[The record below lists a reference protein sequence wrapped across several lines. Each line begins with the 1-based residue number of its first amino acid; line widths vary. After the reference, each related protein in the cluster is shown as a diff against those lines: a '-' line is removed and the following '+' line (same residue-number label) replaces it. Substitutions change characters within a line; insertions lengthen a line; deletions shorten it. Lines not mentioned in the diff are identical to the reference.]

1 MVSKITQEVTA
12 TYQTQFKEKEQFDFS
27 DFEPIDEK
35 SIEKGIAYKVRC
47 KSTGEIRAIKSFNVD
62 QTDDEA
68 LIVQSLDACL
78 IEY

>member
-1 MVSKITQEVTA
+1 MVSKITQEVQQKLTA

-62 QTDDEA
+62 
-68 LIVQSLDACL
+68 
-78 IEY
+78 